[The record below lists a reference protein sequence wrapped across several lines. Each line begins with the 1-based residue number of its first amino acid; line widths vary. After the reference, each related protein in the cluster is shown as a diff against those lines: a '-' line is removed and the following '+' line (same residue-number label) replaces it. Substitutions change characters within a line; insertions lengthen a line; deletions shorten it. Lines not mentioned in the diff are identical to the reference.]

1 MSGLSKQRLTRL
13 TDHLRR
19 TTESGEVPGIVAMVA
34 RRDDVHV
41 DVTGVQDLE
50 SRGPMKRDMIFQ
62 IASMTKPVTAV
73 AAMMLVE
80 EGRLRLDEPVDR
92 LLPELANRKV
102 LRSVKSPL
110 DDTVPAERPL
120 TLRDLLTMRSGHGM
134 TMAPPGTYPI
144 QKLVSDL
151 QIGPGPMG
159 PPFEPDE
166 MMKRFAQVPL
176 MFQPGQRWQ
185 YHTSFDILGVMIARA
200 AGMRFEDFLAERI
213 FAPLGMKD
221 TGFTVPKE
229 KLPRLAGSYVFQGKF
244 ERFDEFNGQSVRAKM
259 YPAGSTGLV
268 STIDDYLAFGR
279 MMARLGKNGTTRL
292 LSRPTVE
299 AMITDQLQPENKS
312 PESFFPGFWD
322 NQGWGFGVSVITRRD
337 GPSANPGRFGWT
349 GGLGTIWMSDPHEDM
364 VMIFLGQRGYDETVV
379 QLHNDFLTLA
389 YQAIDD

>member
-34 RRDDVHV
+34 RHDDVHV
-41 DVTGVQDLE
+41 DLAGVQDLE
-50 SRGPMKRDMIFQ
+50 TRGPMKRDMIFQ
-62 IASMTKPVTAV
+62 IASMTKPVTAA

-102 LRSVKSPL
+102 LRSAKSPL

-244 ERFDEFNGQSVRAKM
+244 ERFDEFNGQSVRGKM

-279 MMARLGKNGTTRL
+279 MMAHLGKHGATRL

-312 PESFFPGFWD
+312 PESFFPGFWN

-337 GPSANPGRFGWT
+337 SPSANPGRFGWT
-349 GGLGTIWMSDPHEDM
+349 GGLGTIWMSDPREDM